1 VDFNWLPIPSPA
13 NCPRDPRD
21 SVRRQARPRDGE
33 SSEQRRKRRKEQGG
47 SSSSRPV
54 VRTRSGRGQSVGTVR
69 PSVPDHGR
77 SQRRGMIWRLNA
89 GNGGWMPGRGDGVGM
104 GTCVRACAGS
114 PVDSAGKWS
123 ARGGRIGRASRLLLS
138 LAGNQ

>member
-1 VDFNWLPIPSPA
+1 VKL
-13 NCPRDPRD
+13 
-21 SVRRQARPRDGE
+21 RDGE
-33 SSEQRRKRRKEQGG
+33 SSEQQRKRRD
-47 SSSSRPV
+47 SRGTGRQQQQQPGL